1 MGPGFEPLRVY
12 NVTAEAVQVC
22 IIFWFKI
29 DALLAQLVE
38 QLTLNQWVQGSSP
51 WECTKSA
58 ALSQGKAADFFVSG
72 LSHSPFSIRIFLPRK
87 TRQPSTIL
95 TILLNIKRIKVTSWK
110 HKPVT
115 TLHLCWVGAKI
126 PAWKFLVARRKFLLS
141 AWYFLLS
148 AQKKFVTK
156 FVTLVTKFL
165 IHVTKFVIHVTNF
178 VTKTFLYDSKK
189 YLLAKEKFQAGSKN

>member
-95 TILLNIKRIKVTSWK
+95 AILLNIKRIKVTSWK

-115 TLHLCWVGAKI
+115 TLHLCWVGGRDTSLKI
-126 PAWKFLVARRKFLLS
+126 FSSREKVFTFCLIFFTICAEKVCYKVCNACYKVSNTCYKVCNTCYKLCNKN
-141 AWYFLLS
+141 
-148 AQKKFVTK
+148 
-156 FVTLVTKFL
+156 FL
-165 IHVTKFVIHVTNF
+165 IGWW
-178 VTKTFLYDSKK
+178 KTSR
-189 YLLAKEKFQAGSKN
+189 GR

>member
-38 QLTLNQWVQGSSP
+38 QLTLNQWVQGSNP

-95 TILLNIKRIKVTSWK
+95 AILLNIKRIKVTSWK

-115 TLHLCWVGAKI
+115 TLHLCRVGGRDTSLKI
-126 PAWKFLVARRKFLLS
+126 FSSREKVFTFCLIFFTICAEKVCYKVCNACYKVSNTCYKVCNTCYKLCNKN
-141 AWYFLLS
+141 
-148 AQKKFVTK
+148 
-156 FVTLVTKFL
+156 FL
-165 IHVTKFVIHVTNF
+165 I
-178 VTKTFLYDSKK
+178 
-189 YLLAKEKFQAGSKN
+189 G